1 MSRQSVT
8 AILPTVSRRTSVTLY
23 DPEQGLKTIAV
34 AEAGEKHWARAKD
47 ATQLLAAIET
57 KIKAQ
62 AEYVVWRDGVPVTP
76 HAGPGRGKKNHVAVL
91 KRSLPEADPGD
102 LTVHR
107 WRKRLCTKNGAGTE
121 IDLKKLERVLEDA
134 GRRVVRIC
142 EQQNMGAI
150 RGTEGTGEYE
160 RYTPAEYVE
169 AAREVL
175 GKIDLDPASSQRAQ
189 KTVKAA
195 EYFAIEDDGLKQKW
209 HGRVFLNAPYHR
221 GLLAAFVDKLVAEI
235 TAGRV
240 TSAVMLTNNCTDT
253 DWFDTALRA
262 CAGVCFTHGR
272 IQFFERGG
280 TQMDTP
286 PQGQAFFYFGPDVER
301 FEDVFRRIGP
311 CVRPSRHYEAA
322 K

>member
-107 WRKRLCTKNGAGTE
+107 WRKRLCTKNGAGT
-121 IDLKKLERVLEDA
+121 IDLKKLERVLEER
-134 GRRVVRIC
+134 GCCVVR
-142 EQQNMGAI
+142 N
-150 RGTEGTGEYE
+150 
-160 RYTPAEYVE
+160 
-169 AAREVL
+169 
-175 GKIDLDPASSQRAQ
+175 PASTEMTPFAALKVLRRSNAI
-189 KTVKAA
+189 AA
-195 EYFAIEDDGLKQKW
+195 EMS
-209 HGRVFLNAPYHR
+209 RP
-221 GLLAAFVDKLVAEI
+221 
-235 TAGRV
+235 
-240 TSAVMLTNNCTDT
+240 
-253 DWFDTALRA
+253 RA
-262 CAGVCFTHGR
+262 KCWQR
-272 IQFFERGG
+272 SI
-280 TQMDTP
+280 
-286 PQGQAFFYFGPDVER
+286 
-301 FEDVFRRIGP
+301 
-311 CVRPSRHYEAA
+311 
-322 K
+322 